1 MQKQPLDS
9 GFTLLEVMV
18 VTAIIAILAAI
29 AVPAYDSYI
38 TRGKITEA
46 TSNLGGLRVQM
57 EQFYQDNRKYNG
69 ATAGACG
76 VAMPSGG
83 NIKYFTFSCSSSNAI
98 GAGDQ
103 NYTIT
108 ATGGITGRDQTL
120 AGFSYT
126 IDQTNNKTTTI
137 ASPAS
142 TAKWGTGN
150 TTCWITR
157 QRSC

>member
-1 MQKQPLDS
+1 M
-9 GFTLLEVMV
+9 T

-29 AVPAYDSYI
+29 AVPAYDNYI

-46 TSNLGGLRVQM
+46 TSNLSALRVQM

-103 NYTIT
+103 SYTLT
-108 ATGGITGRDQTL
+108 ATGGITGKDQTL
-120 AGFSYT
+120 AGFTYT
-126 IDQTNNKTTTI
+126 IDQTNTKGTTI
-137 ASPAS
+137 ASPA
-142 TAKWGTGN
+142 TTTKWGTGSN
-150 TTCWITR
+150 NCWITR

>member
-1 MQKQPLDS
+1 
-9 GFTLLEVMV
+9 
-18 VTAIIAILAAI
+18 
-29 AVPAYDSYI
+29 
-38 TRGKITEA
+38 
-46 TSNLGGLRVQM
+46 
-57 EQFYQDNRKYNG
+57 
-69 ATAGACG
+69 
-76 VAMPSGG
+76 MPSGG

-108 ATGGITGRDQTL
+108 ATGGITGLDQTL